1 MNVKYKCIILYCDFS
16 LGVRSGSKRK
26 VILKRDLTD
35 KAHRSKYNKSFKC
48 SFST

>member
-1 MNVKYKCIILYCDFS
+1 MNIKYVSLNCDFS

-35 KAHRSKYNKSFKC
+35 KAHRSKYNKNHIYAFL
-48 SFST
+48 ST